1 MNFSG
6 SGLISGQATIANISY
21 LSTPYSIEFIIYDSN
36 VPATQT
42 GDAPSS
48 FTKFAG
54 ETFIIPTQGNIVRTE
69 QSYSFPPGGGDVVV
83 TDVNIPLHAWSDG
96 NGLYF
101 PGDTYTMTDSDI
113 TLSAIWETISAPTV
127 SSVSPS
133 SASIGATVNIYG
145 SRLGTAN
152 TINFWRNKP
161 ATFTVLSDSHIQAV
175 VPTASTDGRINVF
188 TIGGLGTYLGFDVV

>member
-1 MNFSG
+1 MGYNEYM
-6 SGLISGQATIANISY
+6 LIGIGKQVKLQQQAEAKTV
-21 LSTPYSIEFIIYDSN
+21 FFVIYDNN

-69 QSYSFPPGGGDVVV
+69 QSYSVPPGGGDVVV

-101 PGDTYTMTDSDI
+101 PGDTYTMPSSNI
-113 TLSAIWETISAPTV
+113 TLSAIWETISAPGI

-133 SASIGATVNIYG
+133 SASIGSTVNIYG
-145 SRLGTAN
+145 SGLGTTN
-152 TINFWRNKP
+152 TVNFWRNKP
-161 ATFTVLSDSHIQAV
+161 ATFIVLSDSHIQAT
-175 VPTASTDGRINVF
+175 VPSEATDGRINVF
-188 TIGGLGTYLGFDVV
+188 TIGGIGSFVGFDVV

>member
-1 MNFSG
+1 MLIGLGKQVKRVAQASPRTVSFS
-6 SGLISGQATIANISY
+6 
-21 LSTPYSIEFIIYDSN
+21 IYDAN

-42 GDAPSS
+42 GDAPSG

-69 QSYSFPPGGGDVVV
+69 QSYSVPPGGGDVVV

-101 PGDTYTMTDSDI
+101 PGDTYTMPDSDI
-113 TLSAIWETISAPTV
+113 TLSAIWETISAPGI

-133 SASIGATVNIYG
+133 SASIGSTVNIYG
-145 SRLGTAN
+145 SALGTTN
-152 TINFWRNKP
+152 TINFWRNKS
-161 ATFTVLSDSHIQAV
+161 AVFTVLSDSHIQAV
-175 VPTASTDGRINVF
+175 VPAASTDGRINVF
-188 TIGGLGTYLGFDVV
+188 TIGGLGTYLNFDVV